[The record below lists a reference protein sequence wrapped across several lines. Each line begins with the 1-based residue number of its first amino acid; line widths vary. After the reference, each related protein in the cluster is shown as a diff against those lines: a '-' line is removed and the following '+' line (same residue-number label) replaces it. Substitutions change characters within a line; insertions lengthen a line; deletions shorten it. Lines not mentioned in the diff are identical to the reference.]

1 MNKAAPA
8 IIAPIVGALII
19 AAMGTT
25 RSFDYAAASE
35 DLQQRYLVKIARGF
49 ERNFSAAVGDN
60 AIVERISADARR
72 DAISVEAR
80 FAKTEIETATAD
92 QVEDF
97 RSFAHRRSCAWFAER
112 ALFDQGVTLKMRIKR
127 PSGAVLTAFTVD
139 REGCEPYRDAS

>member
-35 DLQQRYLVKIARGF
+35 DRQRKYLEKIARSF

-60 AIVERISADARR
+60 AIVERISADAHR

-80 FAKTEIETATAD
+80 FAKKEIETATAG

-97 RSFAHRRSCAWFAER
+97 RSFAYGRSCAWFAER
-112 ALFDQGVTLKMRIKR
+112 ALLDQGVTLKMRIKR
-127 PSGAVLTAFTVD
+127 PSGAALTAFTVD
-139 REGCEPYRDAS
+139 RESCEPYRDAS